1 MVRHRR
7 RLYRRR
13 SRPLRMVVELGKI
26 SLKDLTFDC
35 IIGTLPYERENE
47 QPIVLNVSLWL
58 DFTQAAQ
65 NEDLAHSID
74 YAQLAED
81 LKGFIRLS
89 CFQLEET
96 LVYRTAEK
104 ILMDHPKAKAVE
116 VSVRKPCAI
125 PDCAGAESSIRMT
138 RN

>member
-1 MVRHRR
+1 MVT
-7 RLYRRR
+7 
-13 SRPLRMVVELGKI
+13 ELGKI
-26 SLKDLTFDC
+26 SLRDLTFDC
-35 IIGTLPYERENE
+35 IIGTLPYERTNE

-74 YAQLAED
+74 YAQLADD

-96 LVYRTAEK
+96 LVVKCAER
-104 ILMDHPKAKAVE
+104 ILANHPKAQAVE
-116 VSVRKPCAI
+116 VSVRKPLAI
-125 PDCAGAESSIRMT
+125 SGCAGAESSIKMHR
-138 RN
+138 